1 MSTEI
6 GVLKE
11 SGSRNVDLSVT
22 RYSGGNKG
30 ICVQLTALQEDTKY
44 GYVQL
49 SVDDLHE
56 LIPILTKFITNYSG
70 VHKSNRFVY
79 DEDVRGELNDGKD

>member
-6 GVLKE
+6 RVLKE

-30 ICVQLTALQEDTKY
+30 ICVQLTALQEDTK
-44 GYVQL
+44 
-49 SVDDLHE
+49 
-56 LIPILTKFITNYSG
+56 
-70 VHKSNRFVY
+70 
-79 DEDVRGELNDGKD
+79 